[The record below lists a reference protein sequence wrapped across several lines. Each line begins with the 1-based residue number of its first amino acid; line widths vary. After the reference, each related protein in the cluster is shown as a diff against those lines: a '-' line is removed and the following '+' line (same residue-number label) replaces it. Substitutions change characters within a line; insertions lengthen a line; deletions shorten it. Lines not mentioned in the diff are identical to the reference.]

1 VTNTKSGDT
10 NRSASYAARGKV
22 WLLYAGITTVLW
34 GVWGALIEL
43 PEKAGFPATL
53 GYTAWSVT
61 MIPVAIVALKLINW
75 KLDIDRRSLILGM
88 SAGLMGCGGQ
98 LILFQCLRIGP
109 AYIVFP
115 IVSLYPGVTVVLYVA
130 LLKEKASKRAWAG
143 IMSALV
149 AIILLSYQPPNE
161 SAVAGYTW
169 LMLAIIVFL
178 LWGCQ
183 AYIMKFASDA
193 RSATSMKAESVT
205 FYLMASSVV
214 LSPIALSMTDFS
226 QGINWHFSGVYSALI
241 FQSFNAIGFL
251 FFAYA
256 IKFGKAIIVVPMM
269 SLAPVV
275 TVVLSLL
282 IYAVIP
288 HPIIISGIALAL
300 VSVFLLAE

>member
-10 NRSASYAARGKV
+10 NGSASYAARGKV

-75 KLDIDRRSLILGM
+75 KLDIDRRSLLLGM

-115 IVSLYPGVTVVLYVA
+115 IVSLYPVVTVVLSVA
-130 LLKEKASKRAWAG
+130 LLKEKASKRAWTG

-161 SAVAGYTW
+161 TAVAGYTW
-169 LMLAIIVFL
+169 FMLAIIVFL

-226 QGINWHFSGVYSALI
+226 QSINWHFSGVYSALL
-241 FQSFNAIGFL
+241 FQSLNAIGFL